1 MKRRKNM
8 AVTKTVAPV
17 KSSTK
22 RKTEYD
28 PKDRRERMQGYMRA
42 HQEIWF
48 DFAVDASLCYHEDQW
63 QEWTHP
69 ETNEPYESF
78 GQCAEGEWGISY
90 KVAMMRV
97 AMGDAIREH
106 GLTKEMVGTEM
117 GWAKFHAITSAFHED
132 IKKGEVNTL
141 LKKAQKLSLADLKEF
156 VKEVKTERI
165 GGEVQKRTTLKYT
178 LLNEMAEVVQNAIN
192 LAKEIMGIDDDGL
205 ALEYVM
211 AEWQANHNPKL
222 KDKIMEQLHGEAVE
236 TDEEEEAPKATRK
249 KSAATK
255 KKEKTVAKNEKA
267 TKTKAAVVEDE
278 DEFEDDEE
286 ENEEEAPAPKA
297 KAKATVKGKKAVVVV
312 DEEEFDDDDDEDDE
326 DEFEEEE

>member
-1 MKRRKNM
+1 M

-78 GQCAEGEWGISY
+78 GQCAEGEWGTSY

-117 GWAKFHAITSAFHED
+117 GWAKFHAITTAFHED
-132 IKKGEVNTL
+132 IKKGEVSTL

-156 VKEVKTERI
+156 VKEVKTERS

-178 LLNEMAEVVQNAIN
+178 LLNEMAEVVQNSIN

-211 AEWQANHNPKL
+211 AEWGMNHNVKL
-222 KDKIMEQLHGEAVE
+222 KDKIMASLHGEAVE
-236 TDEEEEAPKATRK
+236 VEDEEEAPKARK

-255 KKEKTVAKNEKA
+255 KKEKTVAKKEKA
-267 TKTKAAVVEDE
+267 VKEVDP
-278 DEFEDDEE
+278 DEFEEDEE
-286 ENEEEAPAPKA
+286 EEDEEEEEAPAPKA
-297 KAKATVKGKKAVVVV
+297 KAKAAVKATVKGKKAVVEV
-312 DEEEFDDDDDEDDE
+312 DEDEFDDDEGDDE

>member
-1 MKRRKNM
+1 M
-8 AVTKTVAPV
+8 ASTKTVAPV
-17 KSSTK
+17 KATAK

-28 PKDRRERMQGYMRA
+28 PKDRRDRMQGYVRA

-48 DFAVDASLCYHEDQW
+48 DFAVDASLCYHEEQW
-63 QEWTHP
+63 AEWAHP
-69 ETNEPYESF
+69 ETNEPYANF
-78 GQCAEGEWGISY
+78 GQCAEAEWGISY

-222 KDKIMEQLHGEAVE
+222 KEKIMGMLHGEAVE
-236 TDEEEEAPKATRK
+236 TDDEEEEAPKAARK

-255 KKEKTVAKNEKA
+255 KKEKVVATKEKA
-267 TKTKAAVVEDE
+267 SKAKAAVVEDE
-278 DEFEDDEE
+278 DEFEDDDEE
-286 ENEEEAPAPKA
+286 ADEDEKEEAPAPKA
-297 KAKATVKGKKAVVVV
+297 KAKATVKGKKVVVV
-312 DEEEFDDDDDEDDE
+312 DEEEFDDDDEDE